1 MKQFFIFFLLFSLA
15 VSAQNQPQPKN
26 VLFIMVDDLRPE
38 LSLYGQ
44 NQIISPNIDAL
55 GASGPQLAQLLFEYL
70 ALLRSDSVH
79 GDFPRK
85 LCRAIKAPVL
95 AIDFAKVAKYT
106 SISF

>member
-55 GASGPQLAQLLFEYL
+55 GASGVTFN
-70 ALLRSDSVH
+70 
-79 GDFPRK
+79 
-85 LCRAIKAPVL
+85 RAYCNVPVC
-95 AIDFAKVAKYT
+95 ASKPK
-106 SISF
+106 